1 MKKLYNWIGIGVLC
15 VCLLLVLRYLQTN
28 EPFLANNQCPAGFTL
43 FTDLKGSSFCCK
55 GLVKDKKCTATDKNT
70 FCGLAP
76 NLIDPRTNMPLPTC
90 SKMMDDI
97 AASTS
102 GKYCTKEMPNYVAP
116 GLQSPNSSPTGGCSV
131 APAIGDG
138 SIFPSEPG
146 KYRLANPYC
155 LISGA
160 TDMRSRINDDFY
172 KFGQPSCETLKLIET
187 VKCPATFSPMRGS
200 GGLIYCVSSQAY
212 DPTTKSN
219 SPRECVADEVL
230 ALFKD
235 ANNNLI
241 GMENAKKLCI
251 SCSYYTKRYVE
262 KDTTAKCER

>member
-1 MKKLYNWIGIGVLC
+1 MHWLSSSEG
-15 VCLLLVLRYLQTN
+15 
-28 EPFLANNQCPAGFTL
+28 FLSNSQCPAGFT
-43 FTDLKGSSFCCK
+43 FFSDLKGASFCCK
-55 GLVKDKKCTATDKNT
+55 GNVKNKQCTATGTNT

-76 NLIDPRTNMPLPTC
+76 NLLDPRTNMPLPTC
-90 SKMMDDI
+90 STMMDEI

-116 GLQSPNSSPTGGCSV
+116 GLQSPNSSLMGGCSV
-131 APAIGDG
+131 APAAGDG

-160 TDMRSRINDDFY
+160 TNMRSRIDDDFRLD
-172 KFGQPSCETLKLIET
+172 QPSCETLKLIET
-187 VKCPATFSPMRGS
+187 VKCPPTFSSMRGS

-212 DPTTKSN
+212 DPTTKSKD
-219 SPRECVADEVL
+219 PRDCVPDEVL

-235 ANNNLI
+235 VNNNLI
-241 GMENAKKLCI
+241 GMENAKKICS

-262 KDTTAKCER
+262 KDTTATCER